1 MKDKAGKQL
10 PSEARASIGIS
21 MGIGIGCLGLAGWG
35 SPRQGAS
42 PGAVRL
48 QRC

>member
-10 PSEARASIGIS
+10 PSEARAGIGIS
-21 MGIGIGCLGLAGWG
+21 MGIGCLGLAGWG

-42 PGAVRL
+42 PGAMGL